1 MQLSRFCV
9 VGYEYMDTYVLP
21 PEEMLW
27 LVS

>member
-9 VGYEYMDTYVLP
+9 VGYEYMGMYVLP

-27 LVS
+27 LLS